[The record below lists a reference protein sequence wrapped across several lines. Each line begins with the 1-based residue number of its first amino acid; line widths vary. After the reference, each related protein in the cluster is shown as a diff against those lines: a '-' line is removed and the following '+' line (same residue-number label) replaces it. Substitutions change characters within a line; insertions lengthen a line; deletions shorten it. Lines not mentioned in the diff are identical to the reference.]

1 MLSPNHTDLSSMDK
15 SEVSKSLFG
24 LIQWEDILRSGVILA
39 HRDVS
44 LVIMII
50 NNDIDN
56 SSIDHTVKNYKLCS

>member
-1 MLSPNHTDLSSMDK
+1 MDSMAILSPNHSDLSSMDK

-44 LVIMII
+44 LILIFG
-50 NNDIDN
+50 
-56 SSIDHTVKNYKLCS
+56 